1 VQLCSW
7 LTDLGSITDQ
17 ILYNHPNQHSGSD
30 PNYTGWKKGFKIRFL
45 VKSFLAQHS
54 FALQAKSIDVTKIQK
69 QQKKEEQPPCY
80 LRKLKQVSPVSVHSQ
95 QNSDEL
101 PEEVRNKIFFHYH
114 HFCAVL
120 GCPHAPVEEIAK
132 LVKQKNAL
140 INFFPRLSKGTKD
153 ELTET
158 ITNIQLTSFPSKEIS
173 RYKYIVK
180 NIIENDIFK
189 SFSGLDQGIAYLFAP
204 ELNGKRHI
212 GSMAEVIQNSLENEV
227 DILSIGN
234 DFDSPLLLINQ
245 LNGRAFICS
254 AVGNK
259 LNQELIKKHIK
270 TTNLTVN
277 LV

>member
-1 VQLCSW
+1 MHQL
-7 LTDLGSITDQ
+7 
-17 ILYNHPNQHSGSD
+17 
-30 PNYTGWKKGFKIRFL
+30 
-45 VKSFLAQHS
+45 
-54 FALQAKSIDVTKIQK
+54 
-69 QQKKEEQPPCY
+69 
-80 LRKLKQVSPVSVHSQ
+80 
-95 QNSDEL
+95 
-101 PEEVRNKIFFHYH
+101 
-114 HFCAVL
+114 
-120 GCPHAPVEEIAK
+120 EEIAK